1 MSVPYV
7 LVLYYSRYG
16 ATQRMAELIARGV
29 ESNIGI
35 EARIRTVPPISTGLE
50 ASPPSPVPAAGA
62 PYATLDSVWEPYALW
77 EYGSPY
83 EVFLGYHF

>member
-1 MSVPYV
+1 MPLPYV

-29 ESNIGI
+29 ESQAGI

-50 ASPPSPVPAAGA
+50 ACASPIP
-62 PYATLDSVWEPYALW
+62 
-77 EYGSPY
+77 
-83 EVFLGYHF
+83 